1 MEKLTPILRGRY
13 YEIFGEIRGRCGK
26 VGEVWYN
33 GGKRRIWR
41 SAVFDVWKNVLAEIE
56 RKIPSTHFSTWF
68 TDTSFVGIKG
78 DTAIVGVP
86 NVFKE
91 KQLRSK
97 YNDLI
102 STALRNNGVNFKR
115 LDYSLQS
122 KSRVRKTG
130 REITPD
136 AETAARTGRVERIK
150 VPVKKVEGFKT
161 GLNAKYT
168 MSGFV
173 IGSNNDLAV
182 SVAKNVI
189 DQPGERFN
197 PFFLYGGPGLGKTH
211 LVQAIGNELLSK
223 NPKMKVLYTP
233 INHFYSEFIESI
245 QKKEMDKF
253 QKKYKSLDVLII
265 DDFQFIVGKEKSQ
278 EEFFNIFND
287 MYQQNKQII
296 VTSDRLPGQIKTVD
310 ERLASRLMQAG
321 PIDMQF
327 PSFEDRC
334 AILRSKAEYMGV
346 EIEAEAIEFL
356 AENVKTNIRELE
368 GEFQRVLALAEL
380 KGVTPLGLINDGYV
394 KTANVTHARTATPR
408 RVVEKVAKHYDLTVK
423 EMCGKSRVAHIK
435 NARQVTMY
443 LLSEELQMSTPK
455 IAREV
460 GVKDHT
466 TVMHGIKKIKG
477 DLKLNFSLRD
487 QLAEIR
493 EEIYE

>member
-1 MEKLTPILRGRY
+1 M
-13 YEIFGEIRGRCGK
+13 
-26 VGEVWYN
+26 
-33 GGKRRIWR
+33 
-41 SAVFDVWKNVLAEIE
+41 FDVWKNVLAELE
-56 RKIPSTHFSTWF
+56 QRIPAAAFSTWF
-68 TDTSFVGIKG
+68 TDTSFVGIKNG
-78 DTAIVGVP
+78 TAIIGVP
-86 NVFKE
+86 NVFKK
-91 KQLRSK
+91 KQLEMKYSK
-97 YNDLI
+97 QI
-102 STALRNNGVNFKR
+102 ETALRNNGVTFER
-115 LDYSLQS
+115 LEYSVQS
-122 KSRVRKTG
+122 RSKVKKAG

-136 AETAARTGRVERIK
+136 AETSARVGRVERIK
-150 VPVKKVEGFKT
+150 VPINKIGGASFRT
-161 GLNAKYT
+161 GLNKKYT
-168 MSGFV
+168 LSNFV

-182 SVAKNVI
+182 SIAKNII
-189 DQPGERFN
+189 DQPGERYN

-211 LVQAIGNELLSK
+211 LVQAIGNELLGK
-223 NPKMKVLYTP
+223 DPDLKILYIP
-233 INHFYSEFIESI
+233 INHFYSEFIEAI
-245 QKKEMDKF
+245 QKKATDKF

-296 VTSDRLPGQIKTVD
+296 VTSDRLPEQIKTVD
-310 ERLASRLMQAG
+310 ERLASRLRQTG
-321 PIDMQF
+321 PVDMQF

-334 AILRSKAEYMGV
+334 AILRSKAEFQGV
-346 EIEAEAIEFL
+346 EIESEAIEFI

-368 GEFQRVLALAEL
+368 GELQRVLALAEL

-394 KTANVTHARTATPR
+394 KTPNVARVRSVTPK
-408 RVVEKVAKHYDLTVK
+408 RVVERVAKYYDLSVK

-466 TVMHGIKKIKG
+466 TVMHGIKRIKG
-477 DLKLNFSLRD
+477 ELKLNFSLRD

-493 EEIYE
+493 EEIYD